1 MIVNNVNLAAVG
13 VKFSQYPTDNKP
25 EVAFAGKSN
34 VGKSSL
40 INRLCRGGKAE
51 FSTFQVA
58 VGPRRDTKLFG
69 HFFLCKPTALPQLAH
84 IA

>member
-34 VGKSSL
+34 V
-40 INRLCRGGKAE
+40 IIE
-51 FSTFQVA
+51 FIRV
-58 VGPRRDTKLFG
+58 L
-69 HFFLCKPTALPQLAH
+69 L
-84 IA
+84 

>member
-1 MIVNNVNLAAVG
+1 MLRHLFTVYFFCNFAKVVQKLCHLIFL
-13 VKFSQYPTDNKP
+13 QY
-25 EVAFAGKSN
+25 EEQGHQ
-34 VGKSSL
+34 
-40 INRLCRGGKAE
+40 CRGGKAE